1 MNRRVLGSE
10 GAGVNS
16 GALIMETRTQEPFYS
31 SAYLFV
37 FFSKKADPPHAHLD
51 HRLLGDGAGPP
62 LASVQTLLDGEAA
75 AVGFEA
81 LHQQVVDSSKVV
93 VAFVL
98 QRLEGE
104 ETKHNTAALQTYW
117 TTRAPPQTRR
127 WGPIM
132 CERCLKI
139 EITSAVR

>member
-1 MNRRVLGSE
+1 MNRRALGSE
-10 GAGVNS
+10 GAGVNG
-16 GALIMETRTQEPFYS
+16 GALIRETRMQEPFIHLLI
-31 SAYLFV
+31 YLS
-37 FFSKKADPPHAHLD
+37 FFLKRPTPHAHLD

-62 LASVQTLLDGEAA
+62 LASVQTLLDGETA

-104 ETKHNTAALQTYW
+104 EKQED
-117 TTRAPPQTRR
+117 TTQNATQQR
-127 WGPIM
+127 
-132 CERCLKI
+132 
-139 EITSAVR
+139 